1 MKLDSQTAELPGL
14 PPVPKKRGPKP
25 TGKAKSSAQRV
36 ADFRARKAAELEA
49 ARKLTRR
56 VALDALARSL
66 LLNLEDGSELALG
79 IARSEWLEIGRRL
92 GWKTL

>member
-36 ADFRARKAAELEA
+36 ADFRARKAAEVDA

-56 VALDALARSL
+56 VPLDGLARSL
-66 LLNLEDGSELALG
+66 LLNLDDGSDVALG
-79 IARSEWLEIGRRL
+79 IAKSEWLEIGRRM
-92 GWKTL
+92 GWKSA